1 MLFSSQA
8 LFMLHH
14 KICSSQIRT
23 TLCEEHSESPIRHR
37 HKLPKLLCDSRSDR
51 HLLFGLT
58 EIIKSI
64 YVFDLGATD
73 LNHSVTSSCNNCIQF
88 CISVP
93 PSCSTRSHRQG
104 RAIHRHGQK
113 FGNFSEPLRP
123 RDSSLCQRGLRIV
136 SSLPAASSHWSPSP
150 STEFNPT
157 IAAVAR
163 LRRTRVWTRSLCYSQ
178 SDS

>member
-37 HKLPKLLCDSRSDR
+37 LKLPKPLSDSRSDR
-51 HLLFGLT
+51 YPTFGPT
-58 EIIKSI
+58 EIIKLI
-64 YVFDLGATD
+64 YVFNLDATD
-73 LNHSVTSSCNNCIQF
+73 LNYSVTPSCNNCIQF

-93 PSCSTRSHRQG
+93 PSRSTRSHRQG
-104 RAIHRHGQK
+104 RAIYRHGQK
-113 FGNFSEPLRP
+113 FGNFSEPVRP
-123 RDSSLCQRGLRIV
+123 RHSSLCRRGLRIV
-136 SSLPAASSHWSPSP
+136 FSPPAASSRWFPSP
-150 STEFNPT
+150 STEIT
-157 IAAVAR
+157 SAVAAVAS
-163 LRRTRVWTRSLCYSQ
+163 LRQTRVWTRSLCYSQ